1 MFQDH
6 EAELRVARAEGIVAT
21 DEAEALGV
29 EAAAEQRRPLDLL
42 RERGKITDETLT
54 SLRRMAG
61 GGDAD
66 TTASVAP
73 PTVRAKDY
81 SDAALGPTLYTP
93 PPDSAAGVGIDP
105 RIDPDLDVA
114 EADPDATATLDPTR
128 AARPR
133 GVPGFPIPGWNRYKP
148 IRFLGQGGMGKVFLA
163 RDLRLRREVA
173 IKFVHSDDPAHVAR
187 LITEAR
193 AQARVDHE
201 RVCKVYEVGEAE
213 GEVYIAMQYIAGET
227 LGAMAKEL
235 TVEQKA
241 MLLRDAALGIH
252 EAHRAGVIHRDLK
265 PGNIMVERAE
275 DGRLKA
281 FVMDFGLARDWTE
294 GVTETGTVLGTPHYM
309 APEQA
314 RGEVQRLDRR
324 ADVYS
329 LGATLYYLLTG
340 KASVPG
346 ENALEVLSNI
356 ATAEPIAPRTIDP
369 DIPVDLEA
377 IALKCLEKDRS
388 ARYDSARALAEDLD
402 RFLRGEPVLAR
413 PVGIW
418 YRLRKRLA
426 KHRGPMIAA
435 TVAASLL
442 LAALGWGISTRREAA
457 ARERLARRFTE
468 LVERI
473 ESLAR
478 YSALSRLHDIRGDQA
493 AIRARMGE
501 LSAEINNAGPLAVG
515 PGHYA
520 LGRGYLALGDEV
532 KARELLESAWQRGY
546 HEPRAA
552 YALALVVGQ
561 QYAEQLRE
569 AERIEN
575 KDRREAKKRDLEQR
589 YRDPALAYLRQ
600 SQGAEVPS
608 TEYVAAL
615 VAYYEG
621 HLDEALV
628 RLDAIGVGLPWFYEA
643 PALRGD
649 VLEARATRRWDAG
662 DREGALADF
671 EAGRKAYAAAGAI
684 GESAPAVH
692 EALGELEYA
701 AMRMELYGQ
710 GDVKPPFERGEE
722 AARRALAAS
731 PEHYGARVLQA
742 SLYRRFAEHEAD
754 KGGNVDDL
762 MAKAIAAAEAAVAL
776 SPAQAVGRME
786 LGRSYY
792 QSGAYRQEHNLDP
805 RAELQKAIEIFAGV
819 GADDRD
825 YDHHLYLG
833 LIYQTWADYEDQIGL
848 DSLPNRGKTIEAYLA
863 ATRLD
868 ERKPPAWINLGTT
881 YFMRALKPRSPDPD
895 GDLGRA
901 QEALE
906 KAHAL
911 NPKHV
916 VPYFYGGEVHS
927 SMGFRERSRGRD
939 GRPEL
944 TKALASYRDGLAINP
959 TMWHLHSGAGMA
971 LLELGREAWDRG
983 QSPDPLVQQAVTELE
998 LAVAAAPEQASAH
1011 DNLGEALLQRARF
1024 QRARGDDPAVSAKAA
1039 LAARQHAVTLSP
1051 EVPALWANLGMIH
1064 VFFADQELEQR
1075 RDPRAR
1081 LDQASEAFLA
1091 GLKRNSSDTGAH
1103 LGLGET
1109 RGLVAR
1115 FHAQKGPGAS
1125 ADFEA
1130 AAQEMQRAIDLAPDE
1145 LEYRV
1150 VFGHFCVEWAAW
1162 QKKTHRDAAPTL
1174 QRGLALA
1181 TSALA
1186 ARPEWP
1192 DARLLRAR
1200 LLLVQAQVTD
1210 DPTGQRDGAA
1220 RAGDDFTRALAANS
1234 NLEHGW
1240 SQEAAGARRLSSPP

>member
-1 MFQDH
+1 VLQEH

-21 DEAEALGV
+21 DEAEALRT

-42 RERGKITDETLT
+42 RERGKISDETLI
-54 SLRRMAG
+54 SLRRMV
-61 GGDAD
+61 GGDPDA
-66 TTASVAP
+66 TGSLAP
-73 PTVRAKDY
+73 PSTARGKDF
-81 SDAALGPTLYTP
+81 SDAALGATLQMP
-93 PPDSAAGVGIDP
+93 PPGGATGSAT
-105 RIDPDLDVA
+105 DPDPG
-114 EADPDATATLDPTR
+114 ADPDATATLDPAR
-128 AARPR
+128 AAALPR
-133 GVPGFPIPGWNRYKP
+133 GVPDFPIPGWNRYKP

-173 IKFVHSDDPAHVAR
+173 IKFVRSDDPVHVAR

-201 RVCKVYEVGEAE
+201 RVCKVYEVGEAQ

-227 LGAMAKEL
+227 LGALAKEL

-241 MLLRDAALGIH
+241 MILRDASLGIH
-252 EAHRAGVIHRDLK
+252 EAHRAGIIHRDLK

-294 GVTETGTVLGTPHYM
+294 GATETGTVLGTPHYM

-356 ATAEPIAPRTIDP
+356 ATAEPLALRAIDP
-369 DIPVDLEA
+369 DIPADLEA

-402 RFLRGEPVLAR
+402 RFLRGEPVEAR
-413 PVGIW
+413 PIGTW

-426 KHRGPMIAA
+426 KHRGLMIAA
-435 TVAASLL
+435 AVAASLL

-457 ARERLARRFTE
+457 ARERLAQRFTE

-478 YSALSRLHDIRGDQA
+478 YSALSPLHDIRGDQA
-493 AIRARMGE
+493 AIRARMDE
-501 LSAEINNAGPLAVG
+501 LSREITNAGPLAVG

-520 LGRGYLALGDEV
+520 LGRGYLALGDEQ
-532 KARELLESAWQRGY
+532 KARELLESAWERGY

-552 YALALVVGQ
+552 YALALVVGR
-561 QYAEQLRE
+561 QYAERLRE
-569 AERIEN
+569 IERIES
-575 KDRREAKKRDLEQR
+575 KDRRESQRRDLEHR

-608 TEYVAAL
+608 AEYVAAL
-615 VAYYEG
+615 VAFYEG
-621 HLDEALV
+621 RLDDALA

-649 VLEARATRRWDAG
+649 VLEARASRRWNEG

-671 EAGRKAYAAAGAI
+671 EAGRRAYAVAESI

-722 AARRALAAS
+722 AARRALVAL
-731 PEHYGARVLQA
+731 PEHYRARVLQA

-754 KGGNVDDL
+754 RGGNVDDL

-776 SPAQAVGRME
+776 APTQAPGRME

-792 QSGAYRQEHNLDP
+792 QSGSYRQEHNLDP
-805 RAELQKAIEIFAGV
+805 RAELRKAIEIFGGVSAG
-819 GADDRD
+819 DRD
-825 YDHHLYLG
+825 YDYHLYVG

-881 YFMRALKPRSPDPD
+881 YFMRAVQPRSPDPD
-895 GDLGRA
+895 GDLERA
-901 QEALE
+901 RAALE
-906 KAHAL
+906 KAHTL

-916 VPYFYGGEVHS
+916 VPCFYGGEVHS
-927 SMGFRERSRGRD
+927 AMGLRERARGRD

-944 TKALASYRDGLAINP
+944 TKALDSYREGLAINP
-959 TMWHLHSGAGMA
+959 SMWHLHSGAGIS

-983 QSPDPLVQQAVTELE
+983 QSPDLLLQQAIAELEQAVT
-998 LAVAAAPEQASAH
+998 AAPEQASAH

-1024 QRARGDDPAVSAKAA
+1024 ERARGDDPVVSALAA
-1039 LAARQHAVTLSP
+1039 LAALQRAVALSP

-1064 VFFADQELEQR
+1064 LFLAEQDLAQKR
-1075 RDPRAR
+1075 EPRAR
-1081 LDQASEAFLA
+1081 LDQALEALDRGSKPSPNEA
-1091 GLKRNSSDTGAH
+1091 NAH
-1103 LGLGET
+1103 LGLGEA
-1109 RGLVAR
+1109 RGLLAR
-1115 FHAQKGPGAS
+1115 VHAQNGPASS
-1125 ADFEA
+1125 ADLEA
-1130 AAQEMQRAIDLAPDE
+1130 GAQEMEKAIALAPDE
-1145 LEYRV
+1145 LEYRLR
-1150 VFGHFCVEWAAW
+1150 FGQFCVARAAAE
-1162 QKKTHRDAAPTL
+1162 KKATRAAAPIL

-1181 TSALA
+1181 AQVLA

-1200 LLLVQAQVTD
+1200 LLLIQAQAAES
-1210 DPTGQRDGAA
+1210 PAEQREIAA
-1220 RAGDDFTRALAANS
+1220 RAGDDFTAALAANP
-1234 NLEHGW
+1234 NLEHAW
-1240 SQEAAGARRLSSPP
+1240 SEEAQSARRLRRLPP